1 MKLMKLKPIHLILIL
16 LASIILCC
24 CGAYCLGVSNVENFD
39 NKDKDEY
46 KCEMTDKTYD
56 EGARCIGD
64 EITRK
69 SRHHCCNDYGKS
81 KNLVWNISDDKE
93 SKPDHM
99 KPKPDHMKP
108 KSRDMDNVT
117 FIDEDEAS
125 FDEHAEYNK
134 NKNELDEQY
143 NSMSKFV
150 VTPRGDKILATPEN
164 TMNGVRKN
172 RIPKGQEDLYILKS
186 EVVPP
191 VCPACPN
198 VTACPRNEPAPP
210 CPPCARCPEP
220 AFDCKKVPNYNS
232 TNTNYLPRP
241 MLNDFSQFGM

>member
-1 MKLMKLKPIHLILIL
+1 MKLMKLKPIHLIVIL

-39 NKDKDEY
+39 NKDE
-46 KCEMTDKTYD
+46 DKYD
-56 EGARCIGD
+56 INHKQHNKKHD
-64 EITRK
+64 K
-69 SRHHCCNDYGKS
+69 HHNKHH
-81 KNLVWNISDDKE
+81 DKHIE
-93 SKPDHM
+93 H
-99 KPKPDHMKP
+99 HTKP